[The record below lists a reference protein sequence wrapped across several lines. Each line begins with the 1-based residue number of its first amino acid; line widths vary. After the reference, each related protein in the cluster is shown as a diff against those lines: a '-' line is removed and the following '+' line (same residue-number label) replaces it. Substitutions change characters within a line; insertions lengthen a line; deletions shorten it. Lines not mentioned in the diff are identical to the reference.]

1 MIQPTIAFTVRIIPA
16 FYLWV
21 PVVIEQ
27 GDPDASIT
35 INRARIR
42 HPEPFDQH
50 GLTDACRT
58 FIATAVR
65 HAVEQDGFRRSITWP
80 ERPSNPHRRSA

>member
-1 MIQPTIAFTVRIIPA
+1 MIGITVRLIPA
-16 FYLWV
+16 VYFWV

-27 GDPDASIT
+27 GDPDASIS

-50 GLTDACRT
+50 GLTHACRD

-65 HAVEQDGFRRSITWP
+65 HAVEQDGFRRAITWP
-80 ERPSNPHRRSA
+80 ATPKSSSWKPTS

>member
-1 MIQPTIAFTVRIIPA
+1 MIAITVRLIPA

-21 PVVIEQ
+21 PIHIEQ

-42 HPEPFDQH
+42 YPEPFDQH
-50 GLTDACRT
+50 GLTHACRT
-58 FIATAVR
+58 FITTAVR
-65 HAVEQDGFRRSITWP
+65 HAVETDGFRRSITWP
-80 ERPSNPHRRSA
+80 ESPSHHHGEPA